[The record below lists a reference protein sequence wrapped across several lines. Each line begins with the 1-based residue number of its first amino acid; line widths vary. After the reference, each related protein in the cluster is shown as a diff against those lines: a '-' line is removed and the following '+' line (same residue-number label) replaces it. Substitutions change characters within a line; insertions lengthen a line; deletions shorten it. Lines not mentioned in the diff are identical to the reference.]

1 MRTLDDSFTTTAKS
15 HTLDWPGSHR
25 ILTPG
30 AEGNGTMM
38 SRIRYWLANTPID
51 DPVDRRNAGFMQLL
65 LLFEGLRIPATK
77 FYLFGFHWSYLQEH
91 FYAKARIGASA
102 AMSIDIA
109 TDLAMTVSAWLGF
122 YLIRKGRFPLAVA
135 QFVAIMLVCGAVA
148 YAAFGY
154 HATDGNLTLMMILA
168 LSGLMLG
175 RKALW
180 MTYAA
185 EVAILVMSLDPLKAS
200 GTSDS
205 SGLLLAL
212 YDLLPMRALTSYLL
226 IALIVDR
233 SIYALRE
240 SLIESD
246 RRRQQLALE
255 IAERERTQEQLLHAQ
270 KMDTVGK
277 LASGVAHDVNNVFD
291 IILGFS
297 TERDRLP
304 AEDEPQDANTR
315 AVADAMEGIELAARR
330 GAAVCRKLLNFSRN
344 DVTFTEDFDAVAALR
359 ELRPLARQSLPSR
372 CKLRIELP
380 AGPRFIRFDRSQ
392 FELAII
398 NLVTNARDAMP
409 EGGVCTIALGECDGS
424 LSVSVQDTGV
434 GMDESIRKQVLEP
447 FFTTKPA
454 DRGTGLGLSVVHDL
468 VLQAGG
474 RTMVESALGQGTTIR
489 LVLPM
494 IGLPVEPSGFQG
506 VDAAHAGAPR
516 PQVSRT

>member
-51 DPVDRRNAGFMQLL
+51 DPVDRRNASFMQLL

-77 FYLFGFHWSYLQEH
+77 LYLFGFHGAYLQEH

-102 AMSIDIA
+102 AMSIDVA
-109 TDLAMTVSAWLGF
+109 TDLVMTVSAWLGF

-135 QFVAIMLVCGAVA
+135 QFVATMLASGAVA

-180 MTYAA
+180 ITYAA
-185 EVAILVMSLDPLKAS
+185 EVAILVMSVDPLKAS
-200 GTSDS
+200 GTGDS

-212 YDLLPMRALTSYLL
+212 YNLLPMRALTSYLL

-240 SLIESD
+240 SLLESD

-270 KMDTVGK
+270 KMDAVGK

-304 AEDEPQDANTR
+304 ADDEPQDENTR

-330 GAAVCRKLLNFSRN
+330 GTAVCRKLLNFSRN
-344 DVTFTEDFDAVAALR
+344 DVTFTEEFDAVAALQ
-359 ELRPLARQSLPSR
+359 ELRPLARQSLPSH
-372 CKLRIELP
+372 CQLRLEFP
-380 AGPRFIRFDRSQ
+380 SEPRLIRFDRSQ
-392 FELAII
+392 FELAVI

-409 EGGVCTIALGECDGS
+409 EGGSCTITLEDHEGHVAL
-424 LSVSVQDTGV
+424 SVQDTGT
-434 GMDESIRKQVLEP
+434 GMAESIRAQIFEP

-468 VLQAGG
+468 VMQAGG
-474 RTMVESALGQGTTIR
+474 QTTVESVPGQGTTIR
-489 LVLPM
+489 LLLPLV
-494 IGLPVEPSGFQG
+494 GPVVKASGFQDVARAVG
-506 VDAAHAGAPR
+506 SV
-516 PQVSRT
+516 

>member
-1 MRTLDDSFTTTAKS
+1 
-15 HTLDWPGSHR
+15 
-25 ILTPG
+25 
-30 AEGNGTMM
+30 MM
-38 SRIRYWLANTPID
+38 SRIRHWLADTPIV
-51 DPVDRRNAGFMQLL
+51 DPVDRRNASFMQLL
-65 LLFEGLRIPATK
+65 LIFEGLRIPATK
-77 FYLFGFHWSYLQEH
+77 LYLFGLHGAYLQEH
-91 FYAKARIGASA
+91 FYAKARIGAPA
-102 AMSIDIA
+102 ALSIDVG
-109 TDLAMTVSAWLGF
+109 TDLAMTLSAWVGF
-122 YLIRKGRFPLAVA
+122 YLIRKGRFPLAVT
-135 QFVAIMLVCGAVA
+135 QFVATMLASGAVA

-154 HATDGNLTLMMILA
+154 HATDGNLTLMLILA

-185 EVAILVMSLDPLKAS
+185 EALILVMSVDPLKAS
-200 GTSDS
+200 SAGDS
-205 SGLLLAL
+205 QVTLLAI
-212 YDLLPMRALTSYLL
+212 YNLLPMRALTSYLL

-240 SLIESD
+240 SLLESD
-246 RRRQQLALE
+246 RRRRQLVLE
-255 IAERERTQEQLLHAQ
+255 IAERERTHEQLLHAQ
-270 KMDTVGK
+270 KMDAVGK

-304 AEDEPQDANTR
+304 PGDEPMDNDTR
-315 AVADAMEGIELAARR
+315 AVADALEGIELAARR
-330 GAAVCRKLLNFSRN
+330 GTAVCRKLLNFSRN
-344 DVTFTEDFDAVAALR
+344 DVTLTEDFDAVAALR
-359 ELRPLARQSLPSR
+359 ELRPLAQQSLPSR

-409 EGGVCTIALGECDGS
+409 EGGVCTIALGECDGN

-434 GMDESIRKQVLEP
+434 GMEESIRGQVLEP

-468 VLQAGG
+468 VLRAGG
-474 RTMVESALGQGTTIR
+474 RTMVESAPGQGTTVR
-489 LVLPM
+489 LVLPI
-494 IGLPVEPSGFQG
+494 IGLPAEQPGLQNVAPAMGG
-506 VDAAHAGAPR
+506 VPGYGRSRLPEGLAAKRWSDGAG
-516 PQVSRT
+516 QEG